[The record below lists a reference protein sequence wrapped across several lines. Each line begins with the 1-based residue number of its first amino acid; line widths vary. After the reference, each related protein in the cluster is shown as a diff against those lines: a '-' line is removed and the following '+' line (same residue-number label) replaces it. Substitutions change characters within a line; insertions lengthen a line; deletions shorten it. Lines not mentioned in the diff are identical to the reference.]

1 MIVKEVSM
9 KSSTAS
15 DQPSHA
21 EALPPAEDDINA
33 EVPDN

>member
-1 MIVKEVSM
+1 MIIKEVSM
-9 KSSTAS
+9 KSSTVS